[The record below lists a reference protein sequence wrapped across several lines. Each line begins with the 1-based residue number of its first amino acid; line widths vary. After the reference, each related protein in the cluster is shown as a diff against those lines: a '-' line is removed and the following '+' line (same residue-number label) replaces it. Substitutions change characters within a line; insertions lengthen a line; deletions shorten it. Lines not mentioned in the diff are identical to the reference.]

1 MTSCY
6 TSPVIGSTLHLRRK
20 KPQYTDFISDEWI
33 VLTLKWNLTKSSV
46 LFYMQQEKVALQPAE
61 TLKYHLTIL

>member
-1 MTSCY
+1 M
-6 TSPVIGSTLHLRRK
+6 LHQSSDRFYFTPQK
-20 KPQYTDFISDEWI
+20 KKNPQYTDFISDEWI

>member
-1 MTSCY
+1 M
-6 TSPVIGSTLHLRRK
+6 LHQSSDGFYFTPQK
-20 KPQYTDFISDEWI
+20 KKKNQYTDFISDEWI